1 MDRSKFKFKTE
12 IRVRSHEVDWQG
24 IVHNAV
30 YLLYFETGRIEY
42 FRALGLRIDLESIK
56 HGNRMVLVRN
66 EINYRA
72 PARFDDLLD
81 VHTRISAIRNTSYVM
96 EGLLLVHR
104 SDKLIGENVAIH
116 VWLDPT
122 TDRPKTIS
130 DTFRKT
136 VQQFEGDSVVIE
148 WPTYLA

>member
-12 IRVRSHEVDWQG
+12 IRVRNYEVDWQG

-72 PARFDDLLD
+72 PAKFDDLLD

-104 SDKLIGENVAIH
+104 SDKLIGENVAVH
-116 VWLDPT
+116 VWLDPN

-130 DTFRKT
+130 DTFRKA

>member
-12 IRVRSHEVDWQG
+12 IRVRNYEVDWQG

-72 PARFDDLLD
+72 PAKFDDLLD

-104 SDKLIGENVAIH
+104 SDKLIGENVAVH

-130 DTFRKT
+130 DTFRKA

>member
-12 IRVRSHEVDWQG
+12 IRVRNYEVDWQG

-104 SDKLIGENVAIH
+104 SDKLIGENVAVH

-130 DTFRKT
+130 DTFRRA

>member
-104 SDKLIGENVAIH
+104 SDKLIGENVAVH

>member
-12 IRVRSHEVDWQG
+12 IRVRNYEVDWQG

-72 PARFDDLLD
+72 PAKFDDLLD

-104 SDKLIGENVAIH
+104 SDKLIGENVAVH

-130 DTFRKT
+130 DTFRRA